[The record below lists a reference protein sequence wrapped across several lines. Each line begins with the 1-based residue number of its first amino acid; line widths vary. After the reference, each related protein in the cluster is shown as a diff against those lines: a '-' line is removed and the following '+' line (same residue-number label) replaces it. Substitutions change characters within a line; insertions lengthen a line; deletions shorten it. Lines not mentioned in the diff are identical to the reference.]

1 MNVTESEE
9 PYGITAKTCGCKKKS
24 RKVTYSF
31 SESYHDLSRDKKDMI
46 MSEIRACERLRD
58 YTRDELDARTI
69 QTEIAEL
76 KLMLDLL
83 P

>member
-9 PYGITAKTCGCKKKS
+9 PYEITAKTCGCKKR

-31 SESYHDLSRDKKDMI
+31 VQSYHDLSKDKKDI
-46 MSEIRACERLRD
+46 ILSEIHACERLK
-58 YTRDELDARTI
+58 YYARDELDAQTI
-69 QTEIAEL
+69 EIELAEL
-76 KLMLDLL
+76 KFILDLL

>member
-9 PYGITAKTCGCKKKS
+9 PYEITAKTCVCKKR

-31 SESYHDLSRDKKDMI
+31 VESYHVLSKDKKDI
-46 MSEIRACERLRD
+46 ILSEIRACERLKN
-58 YTRDELDARTI
+58 YALDELDARTI
-69 QTEIAEL
+69 ETEIAEL
-76 KLMLDLL
+76 KLILDLL